1 MQGEDQAGSNLNC
14 RYTRVLAARWDL
26 RLCPDNPMRWLG
38 MKVMRLQW
46 AVIASFLVLGGS
58 SSAEQYPVAVDLELV
73 IAVDVSYSMDT
84 EEQRVQRAGYVAAFL
99 SPDIIRALRGG
110 PLGKI
115 AVTYIEWGG
124 SAVQVVPWTVID
136 GAKLRLALPGS
147 CASSR

>member
-1 MQGEDQAGSNLNC
+1 
-14 RYTRVLAARWDL
+14 
-26 RLCPDNPMRWLG
+26 

-136 GAKLRLALPGS
+136 GAEFCGS
-147 CASSR
+147 LCRGVAPAADETDILHVDLKCAGVRERAYSIQQISSKSPCH